1 MSFPHLK
8 WEVLV
13 PIITCLLL
21 QWTVSVTCYGY
32 FRRDLGT
39 VERTLFGIISVAGY
53 GALCDRGI
61 YSNLLFGA
69 MLLAMSVYVFLSSK
83 RSNRFISPSLLMS
96 NHNPS
101 FRMRRSRWKVASNN
115 EMHHARGIHMKPN
128 LTDPGKVI
136 ITIATTG
143 GLHGRESNA
152 ALPEQPKDIIQNFR
166 DCYNAGATV
175 AHMHVRDKRGVTTA
189 DLDVYGEVIE
199 GVMSHCPGMITQ
211 VGNGIGLR
219 YENPKA
225 EGDPFTLEERMNLLN
240 IRPQPDQLTLNLGT
254 FHFEHKNTE
263 FLFPN
268 SKKWNAEFLAGCKKR
283 GIRNELE
290 VYDLSHI
297 QNALDLVERGVLSR
311 RCTSASCSASRAQ
324 FRQRPPIFWP

>member
-1 MSFPHLK
+1 
-8 WEVLV
+8 
-13 PIITCLLL
+13 
-21 QWTVSVTCYGY
+21 
-32 FRRDLGT
+32 
-39 VERTLFGIISVAGY
+39 
-53 GALCDRGI
+53 
-61 YSNLLFGA
+61 
-69 MLLAMSVYVFLSSK
+69 
-83 RSNRFISPSLLMS
+83 
-96 NHNPS
+96 
-101 FRMRRSRWKVASNN
+101 
-115 EMHHARGIHMKPN
+115 MKPE

-136 ITIATTG
+136 ITVATTG
-143 GLHGRESNA
+143 GLHGREANP

-199 GVMSHCPGMITQ
+199 GVMSQCPGMITQ

-225 EGDPFTLEERMNLLN
+225 EGKPFTLEERMNLLN

-268 SKKWNAEFLAGCKKR
+268 SKKWNAEFVAGCRER

-297 QNALDLVERGVLSR
+297 QNALDLVERGALVPPLHFSFVLGIKGAIPATPANLLAMLDAIPDGSSWQVVSIGKYQLPLSTMALALGGNIR
-311 RCTSASCSASRAQ
+311 VGLEDNVYFSHGVLAVSNAQLASRACSAP
-324 FRQRPPIFWP
+324 RTRIGPPDCHA